1 MTALNELLALRRKL
15 WTDLP
20 IEQIQQ
26 IGAKAQRLLKE
37 LHAANI
43 PIPMATPKPG
53 PKSKAKAATA

>member
-1 MTALNELLALRRKL
+1 MTALDELLSLRRKL

-26 IGAKAQRLLKE
+26 IGAKAQTLLKK
-37 LHAANI
+37 LHAQNI

-53 PKSKAKAATA
+53 PKRKAKAATV